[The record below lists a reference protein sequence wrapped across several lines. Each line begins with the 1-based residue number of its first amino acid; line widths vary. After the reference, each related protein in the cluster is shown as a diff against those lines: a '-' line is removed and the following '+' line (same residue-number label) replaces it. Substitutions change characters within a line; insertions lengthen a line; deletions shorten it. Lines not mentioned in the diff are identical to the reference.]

1 MASRKK
7 RESTAAPG
15 IAANMLVSNHSKQQ
29 GTILNGHVLKTYVN
43 DQKRS
48 INSTREVLLND
59 YGLKTVNHDIH
70 AIVKK
75 MEKFKKLSD
84 ATELANFKSFCDLP
98 FKTSQQQP
106 NDDVIN
112 QIESQ
117 VDPVTESSHTHIIN
131 TNDIVVANEQETDRQ
146 TRTTSN

>member
-1 MASRKK
+1 MR
-7 RESTAAPG
+7 
-15 IAANMLVSNHSKQQ
+15 
-29 GTILNGHVLKTYVN
+29 
-43 DQKRS
+43 
-48 INSTREVLLND
+48 LL
-59 YGLKTVNHDIH
+59 
-70 AIVKK
+70 K
-75 MEKFKKLSD
+75 MEKFKKLLD
-84 ATELANFKSFCDLP
+84 ATELANFKSFWDLP

-106 NDDVIN
+106 NDDVVN